1 MIKNI
6 NISNIAIIDNLEI
19 NFSKGFNVI
28 TGESGAG
35 KSILIKSIEYL
46 KGKKF
51 NKDDFRKNAESAYIK
66 SIINIDNKDYSL
78 ERKISKNYISSFYV
92 NNKKTNFETYS
103 QLVKTAIDIHNQN
116 DHHDLLDNSL
126 HIKYLDAF
134 ADNSLILN
142 QIDSTYIE
150 WQKMKKELANLLM
163 EKEEYNTKKELYEFQ
178 NEELSKIELT
188 EDMEEEFMSKY
199 HLLFNSKKIKDS
211 ISVVKSNLNDGLSN
225 NNVSS
230 KLSDAIK
237 NIENIV
243 EYSKDFKTIS
253 SRLESLLI
261 ETNDLSFDLENLSN
275 NVVFDA
281 EKLKKYEE
289 KISFLNHIKNK
300 YGPTIKDVINHK
312 ESLKSQIIKSKNYK
326 KEISVYESK
335 ISTLEKK
342 LMNLC
347 KQISDIRNKVKP
359 IIENAIKQKFLSLDL
374 KDAEIEFK
382 INSDKSFLSSS
393 GYDVCEIFI
402 RTNKGEDFKPL
413 TYIASGGEISRI
425 MLAIKLSLQDK
436 FNLNSLIFDEVD
448 VGISGSTASK
458 IGSALSSLSEYSQ
471 VICVTHLPQIASK
484 PNDSHYK
491 IFKINLNDRMVAKI
505 KELDKKSKV
514 NEIARLLS
522 NEEITSD
529 SIKQATNMMCQQ

>member
-1 MIKNI
+1 MIKSI

-19 NFSKGFNVI
+19 NFSKGFNII

-51 NKDDFRKNAESAYIK
+51 NKDDFRKNADSASIK
-66 SIINIDNKDYSL
+66 SIINIANAEYSL
-78 ERKISKNYISSFYV
+78 ERKISKNYVSSFYV
-92 NNKKTNFETYS
+92 NNEKTNFEKYT
-103 QLVKTAIDIHNQN
+103 QLLRNAIDIHNQN
-116 DHHDLLDNSL
+116 DYQDLLDKSL
-126 HIKYLDAF
+126 HIQYLDAF
-134 ADNSLILN
+134 SDNALILK
-142 QIDSTYIE
+142 QTDSIYTE
-150 WQKMKKELANLLM
+150 WQKMKKELASLLK
-163 EKEEYNTKKELYEFQ
+163 EKEEYNTKKELYQFQ

-188 EDMEEEFMSKY
+188 EDMEESFMSKY

-211 ISVVKSNLNDGLSN
+211 ISVVKSSLNDDLSDN
-225 NNVSS
+225 NISS

-237 NIENIV
+237 NIEDIV
-243 EYSKDFKTIS
+243 EYSKDFKSIK

-289 KISFLNHIKNK
+289 KISFLNHIKSK
-300 YGPTIKDVINHK
+300 YGPTIKDIINHK
-312 ESLKSQIIKSKNYK
+312 ESLKIQIIKSKNYD
-326 KEISVYESK
+326 KEISGYESK
-335 ISTLEKK
+335 INTLEAK

-347 KQISDIRNKVKP
+347 KKISDIRKKMRP
-359 IIENAIKQKFLSLDL
+359 IIENTIKQKFVSLDL
-374 KDAEIEFK
+374 KNAEIQFK
-382 INSDKSFLSSS
+382 INSDNSFLSNS
-393 GYDVCEIFI
+393 GYDECEIFI

-458 IGSALSSLSEYSQ
+458 IGSALYELSKYSQ
-471 VICVTHLPQIASK
+471 VVCVTHLPQIASK
-484 PNDSHYK
+484 TNDSHYK
-491 IFKINLNDRMVAKI
+491 IFKVDSDNRIVAKI
-505 KELDKKSKV
+505 EELNNKSKI

-529 SIKQATNMMCQQ
+529 SIKQAANMMKQ

>member
-1 MIKNI
+1 MIKSI

-19 NFSKGFNVI
+19 NFSKGFNII

-51 NKDDFRKNAESAYIK
+51 NKDDFRKNADSASIK
-66 SIINIDNKDYSL
+66 SIINIANAEYSL
-78 ERKISKNYISSFYV
+78 ERKISKNYVSSFYV
-92 NNKKTNFETYS
+92 NNEKTNFEKYT
-103 QLVKTAIDIHNQN
+103 QLLRNAIDIHNQN
-116 DHHDLLDNSL
+116 DYQDLLDKSL
-126 HIKYLDAF
+126 HIQYLDAF
-134 ADNSLILN
+134 SDNALILK
-142 QIDSTYIE
+142 QTDSIYTE
-150 WQKMKKELANLLM
+150 WQKMKKELASLLK
-163 EKEEYNTKKELYEFQ
+163 EKEEYNTKKELYQFQ

-188 EDMEEEFMSKY
+188 EDMEESFMSKY

-211 ISVVKSNLNDGLSN
+211 ISVVKSSLNDDLSDN
-225 NNVSS
+225 NISS

-237 NIENIV
+237 NIEDIV
-243 EYSKDFKTIS
+243 EYSKDFKSIK

-289 KISFLNHIKNK
+289 KISFLNHIKSK
-300 YGPTIKDVINHK
+300 YGPTIKDIINHK
-312 ESLKSQIIKSKNYK
+312 ESLKIQIIKSKNYD
-326 KEISVYESK
+326 KEISGYESK
-335 ISTLEKK
+335 INTLEAK

-347 KQISDIRNKVKP
+347 KKISDIRKKMRP
-359 IIENAIKQKFLSLDL
+359 IIENTIKQKFVSLDL
-374 KDAEIEFK
+374 KNAEIQFK
-382 INSDKSFLSSS
+382 INSDNSFLSNS
-393 GYDVCEIFI
+393 GYDECEIFI
-402 RTNKGEDFKPL
+402 RTNKGEDFKSL

-458 IGSALSSLSEYSQ
+458 IGSALYELSKYSQ
-471 VICVTHLPQIASK
+471 VVCVTHLPQIASK
-484 PNDSHYK
+484 TNDSHYK
-491 IFKINLNDRMVAKI
+491 IFKVDSDNRIVAKI
-505 KELDKKSKV
+505 EELNNKSKI

-529 SIKQATNMMCQQ
+529 SIKQAANMMKQ

>member
-188 EDMEEEFMSKY
+188 EDMEEELMSKY